1 VVRWQWAGV
10 EATRKA
16 ERRDHGTDRGSEG
29 KQDADWRT
37 VVARAIRHQGLL
49 SVTGAARSLVQAQ
62 RAVKRIW
69 ERAGAL
75 VNVWRNGGRERNSCM
90 RGREAGEARGLRP
103 KLLRHTVCEAYMTR
117 STLLSLLGIALYA
130 AEFSRHLHTCRSCS
144 LPSPHPA
151 HHTRFRHITNPRTHP
166 LGRVTHLRFK
176 QLFHRSCSNDYIA
189 NALLRLSE
197 NRGFSRILDA

>member
-16 ERRDHGTDRGSEG
+16 ERRDHGTDRVSEG
-29 KQDADWRT
+29 KQDADGRT

-49 SVTGAARSLVQAQ
+49 SVTARSLVQAQ
-62 RAVKRIW
+62 REVKRIW

-90 RGREAGEARGLRP
+90 RGRESGEARGCDPSSCVTR
-103 KLLRHTVCEAYMTR
+103 CEAYMPR

-151 HHTRFRHITNPRTHP
+151 HHTRFRHITNPRTPP

-176 QLFHRSCSNDYIA
+176 QLFHRSYSNDYIT

-197 NRGFSRILDA
+197 HRGFSRILHA